1 MSYKSDKS
9 ALKRLNA
16 YNMSP
21 DITMCLGTD
30 CPYKETCY
38 RYTAKSNE
46 YYQSY
51 FTEAPIKDGKCD
63 MYWGDNAEAIFNQ
76 LKDIVKP
83 K

>member
-16 YNMSP
+16 YNMP

-38 RYTAKSNE
+38 RYTAKPSDW
-46 YYQSY
+46 QSY
-51 FTEAPIKDGKCD
+51 FSVPPIKDGKCD

>member
-9 ALKRLNA
+9 TTKLLNA
-16 YNMSP
+16 YNMP

-38 RYTAKSNE
+38 RYTSE
-46 YYQSY
+46 PRDWQSY
-51 FTEAPIKDGKCD
+51 FSVPPIKDGKCD

>member
-9 ALKRLNA
+9 ATKLLNA
-16 YNMSP
+16 YNMS

-38 RYTAKSNE
+38 RYTSE
-46 YYQSY
+46 PSDWQSY
-51 FTEAPIKDGKCD
+51 FSVPPIKDGKCD